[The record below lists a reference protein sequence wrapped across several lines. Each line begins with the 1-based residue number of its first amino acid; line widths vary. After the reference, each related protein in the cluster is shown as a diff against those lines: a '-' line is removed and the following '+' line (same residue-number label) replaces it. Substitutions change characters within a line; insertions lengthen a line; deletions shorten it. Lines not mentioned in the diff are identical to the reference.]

1 MGAFSIWHWVIVS
14 LFMGISAPVPGVP
27 EAISSALSALRG
39 LAALPHA
46 EKLIDY
52 APEAGGPVLYRLPG
66 NVCFLRLHGG
76 QAGQTEWVR
85 RDERNRIEI
94 LVSAPGLVKA
104 GGRFEPEGT
113 AELRLGTHAVAVPVA
128 SPGLP
133 TWRFTLEET
142 PALQETL
149 DADEATLRFIA
160 IRGGKPVPEETLTIA
175 AGNLWQAI
183 QGLESCAAGAE
194 PPGVVGP

>member
-1 MGAFSIWHWVIVS
+1 MIGLVFLISLVPAALALPSFMTPSLPTIEAHLLTAFVS
-14 LFMGISAPVPGVP
+14 LGQA
-27 EAISSALSALRG
+27 
-39 LAALPHA
+39 PHA

-66 NVCFLRLHGG
+66 NVCFLRLGG

-94 LVSAPGLVKA
+94 LVSAPGLVRA
-104 GGRFEPEGT
+104 GGRFDPEGT
-113 AELRLGTHAVAVPVA
+113 AELRLDGHAVAVPVA
-128 SPGLP
+128 ALGLP

-142 PALQETL
+142 PALQQAL
-149 DADEATLRFIA
+149 DADEATLRFTA
-160 IRGGKPVPEETLTIA
+160 VRAGKPVPEEILSIA

-183 QGLESCAAGAE
+183 QGLESCASGAQ